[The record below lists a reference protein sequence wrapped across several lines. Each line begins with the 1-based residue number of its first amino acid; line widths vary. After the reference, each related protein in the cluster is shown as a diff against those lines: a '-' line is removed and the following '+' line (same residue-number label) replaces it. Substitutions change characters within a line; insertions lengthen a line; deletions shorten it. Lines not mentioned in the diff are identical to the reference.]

1 MRPRRS
7 PFEKGMKGTPSNC
20 GGTAMG
26 PQPSAFSST
35 SGSTKDGIAAGVVA
49 RQEGGNG
56 AEMGTGVVVQRAFKL
71 NA

>member
-49 RQEGGNG
+49 RQEGETARRWGLG
-56 AEMGTGVVVQRAFKL
+56 WWCSERSS
-71 NA
+71 